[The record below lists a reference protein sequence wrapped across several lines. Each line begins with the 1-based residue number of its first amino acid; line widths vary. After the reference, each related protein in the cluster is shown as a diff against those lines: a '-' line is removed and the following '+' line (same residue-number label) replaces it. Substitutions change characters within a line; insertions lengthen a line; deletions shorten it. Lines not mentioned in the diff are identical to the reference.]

1 MRPERIPVY
10 LDVRAEVVDLAAACF
25 LQVIIY
31 PTQQQLLGRKFH
43 QILQTFSI
51 AQQSNQSCSEKKQT
65 SVFSATTLSF
75 GTEELALGWVYA
87 PSFLVS
93 SMSAK
98 SPILMTCQSRP
109 RTRCCR
115 PSFRSS
121 APMLTTWQP
130 MADAE
135 FSAKFRFSCN
145 NARTHSQNNSTP
157 GSFTVSSIKCT

>member
-51 AQQSNQSCSEKKQT
+51 TQQSNQSCAEKKQT

-75 GTEELALGWVYA
+75 GTEELALGSGLRTFVLGELDVSEKSDLDDLPEQTQDKVLSAFFQVLSSDVDHVAADGRCRVQCQVQVLLQQRTYA
-87 PSFLVS
+87 L
-93 SMSAK
+93 
-98 SPILMTCQSRP
+98 L
-109 RTRCCR
+109 
-115 PSFRSS
+115 
-121 APMLTTWQP
+121 
-130 MADAE
+130 E
-135 FSAKFRFSCN
+135 
-145 NARTHSQNNSTP
+145 
-157 GSFTVSSIKCT
+157 